1 MIALVGLGD
10 WGSRHVT
17 TLLDL
22 VGRDGLVGVDV
33 SPERRAAAEALGVR
47 TVATTDRLP
56 ATTRAAVV
64 ATPTPTHA
72 EVAAGLL
79 ERGLHLLVEKPLA
92 RTVAEARELVELAD
106 RHRRVLMVGHVFLFQ
121 RAHRRLRAALAELGS
136 VRLLA
141 VERRTPGLVK
151 PESGA
156 WDELA
161 PHELAVALDLGALRG
176 PVRLTTFLPWSAT
189 GIGRQDGALA
199 RLASDGGTVEI
210 SCSWLSAVRS
220 RRVWAVTDGGQALL
234 VDDGPTQRLA
244 VWPGRPDWIRDR
256 PPPPVWEDVSGP
268 PPLRRELQ
276 AFLRA
281 IRHHGRSAPASGV
294 AAPAGR
300 VPSDGV
306 LGLRVV
312 ELLSR
317 VTQLEVL

>member
-1 MIALVGLGD
+1 MIAVVGLGD
-10 WGSRHVT
+10 WGSRHVA
-17 TLLDL
+17 TLIDL
-22 VGRDGLVGVDV
+22 VGRDGLVGVDP
-33 SPERRAAAEALGVR
+33 SPERRAAVEAQGVG
-47 TVATTDRLP
+47 TVAAVDRLP
-56 ATTRAAVV
+56 PAARAAVV

-79 ERGLHLLVEKPLA
+79 RRGLHLLVEKPLA
-92 RTVAEARELVELAD
+92 ATVADARALVELAD
-106 RHRRVLMVGHVFLFQ
+106 RHRRLLMVGHVFLFQ
-121 RAHRRLRAALAELGS
+121 RAHRRLRAALAELGT

-176 PVRLTTFLPWSAT
+176 PVRPTAYLPWSVT
-189 GIGRQDGALA
+189 GTGREDGALA
-199 RLASDGGTVEI
+199 RLESDGGTVEV

-220 RRVWAVTDGGQALL
+220 RRIWAVADGGQALL
-234 VDDGPTQRLA
+234 VDDGRAQRLA
-244 VWPGRPDWIRDR
+244 VWAGQPRWIRDR
-256 PPPPVWEDVSGP
+256 PRPPAWEDVSGP

-281 IRHHGRSAPASGV
+281 VQGAD
-294 AAPAGR
+294 AAGHPGPAGG

-312 ELLSR
+312 ELLSC